1 MTNQPFFGWALENA
15 DYWLP
20 DQRRRRPRLPD
31 ACTHR
36 RAEGAEPKRLRVLN
50 QLRKDTHWENVNLR
64 ESCEDDTVALVL
76 MTKNTKS
83 PHFRDAL
90 PVLISRLLLKFDL
103 CRVQFRGAAMFN
115 IVKRRDLML
124 ANDTSTLQEAEQLLL
139 TNYGRDYIVVNR
151 ADAEPIEEL
160 QTSTVAPAH

>member
-1 MTNQPFFGWALENA
+1 
-15 DYWLP
+15 
-20 DQRRRRPRLPD
+20 
-31 ACTHR
+31 
-36 RAEGAEPKRLRVLN
+36 
-50 QLRKDTHWENVNLR
+50 LRKDTYWENVNLR

-90 PVLISRLLLKFDL
+90 PVLISRLLLNFDL

-115 IVKRRDLML
+115 IVKRRDFML

>member
-1 MTNQPFFGWALENA
+1 
-15 DYWLP
+15 
-20 DQRRRRPRLPD
+20 
-31 ACTHR
+31 
-36 RAEGAEPKRLRVLN
+36 
-50 QLRKDTHWENVNLR
+50 
-64 ESCEDDTVALVL
+64 
-76 MTKNTKS
+76 
-83 PHFRDAL
+83 
-90 PVLISRLLLKFDL
+90 
-103 CRVQFRGAAMFN
+103 MFN